1 MTASIKS
8 TFSTID
14 IRKNLSIDINV
25 VDSITKL
32 GKYNKLNVRIDING
46 AKIGSFEIAKT
57 RQI

>member
-14 IRKNLSIDINV
+14 IKKNLSIDINV
-25 VDSITKL
+25 ADSITKL

-46 AKIGSFEIAKT
+46 AEIGSFKIYKT